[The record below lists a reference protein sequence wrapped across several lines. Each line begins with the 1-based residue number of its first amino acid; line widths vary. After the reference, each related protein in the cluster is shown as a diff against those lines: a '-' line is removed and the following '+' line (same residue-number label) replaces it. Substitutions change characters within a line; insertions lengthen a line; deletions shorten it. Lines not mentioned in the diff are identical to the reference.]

1 MYQKLRS
8 DLANKLARVRLILV
22 NADGFVHGVNGSD
35 ANSLNGHHIKELREY
50 DVEFIAFSEKKSQ
63 ALSSVA
69 EEMGIV
75 LYEGISEKSEFLSKM
90 KSEYSV
96 SDDEV
101 ACICLDESDL
111 PIIGGVAFSA
121 VMPAAPLSVKGES
134 YFPTYCVGSE
144 AVSEIAELVLKA
156 KKYPGGWSE

>member
-8 DLANKLARVRLILV
+8 DLVNKLARVRLILV

-35 ANSLNGHHIKELREY
+35 ANSLNGHHIKELREH

-75 LYEGISEKSEFLSKM
+75 LYQGISEKSEFLSKM
-90 KSEYSV
+90 KTEYSV

-101 ACICLDESDL
+101 ACICMDESDL
-111 PIIGGVAFSA
+111 PIISSVTFSA
-121 VMPAAPLSVKGES
+121 VIPSAPLSVKGES
-134 YFPTYCVGSE
+134 YFPTYYAGSE

>member
-8 DLANKLARVRLILV
+8 DLVHKLSGVRLILV

-35 ANSLNGHHIKELREY
+35 ANSLNGHHIKELREH
-50 DVEFIAFSEKKSQ
+50 DVEFIAFSANKSQ
-63 ALSSVA
+63 AISSVA
-69 EEMGIV
+69 EKIGIV

-90 KSEYSV
+90 KTEYSV

-101 ACICLDESDL
+101 ACICIDESDL
-111 PIIGGVAFSA
+111 PIVNRVVFSA

-134 YFPTYCVGSE
+134 YFPTYCAGSE
-144 AVSEIAELVLKA
+144 AVSEIAELILKA

>member
-8 DLANKLARVRLILV
+8 DLVNKLARVRLILV
-22 NADGFVHGVNGSD
+22 NADGFVHGVNGLD

-63 ALSSVA
+63 TLSSVA
-69 EEMGIV
+69 EKMGIV
-75 LYEGISEKSEFLSKM
+75 LYEGVSEKSKFLSKM
-90 KSEYSV
+90 KTEYSV

-111 PIIGGVAFSA
+111 PIIGSVTFSA

-134 YFPTYCVGSE
+134 YFPTYRVGSE
-144 AVSEIAELVLKA
+144 AVYEIAELILKA